1 MNIENIIPI
10 WRNKMSVV
18 ITREDLIAYAE
29 VDYVIKHMNE
39 KYIAKLPENLL
50 NFFET
55 MKDTEHEIYIN
66 PHKPLQEQGL
76 KKYALEIIALLH
88 VKYWCDNQDRKE
100 ELLQK
105 MKENQEKFEAQLREK
120 FRTDKLFENP
130 NKIHNEDPMV
140 TAYSKYMQENPD
152 IQDYTDLREEPVAQ
166 ETMEAVLE
174 KKSLFQKI
182 KLFVS
187 KMFGKSVG

>member
-1 MNIENIIPI
+1 
-10 WRNKMSVV
+10 MSVV

>member
-1 MNIENIIPI
+1 
-10 WRNKMSVV
+10 MSVV
-18 ITREDLIAYAE
+18 ITREDLVAYAE

-39 KYIAKLPENLL
+39 RYIAKLPENLL

-55 MKDTEHEIYIN
+55 MKDPEHEIYIN

-105 MKENQEKFEAQLREK
+105 MRENQEKFEAQLREK
-120 FRTDKLFENP
+120 FSTDKLFENP